1 MTESVAE
8 RYVRL
13 GLQVGRHVEGIVD
26 AYYGPPEL
34 AAAVNAEPP
43 VEPRALVAAAEALL
57 DELDDSWLRDQVVGL
72 RTYAGVLAGES
83 SSYADEVEG
92 CYGVRPTRTDEAVF
106 TAAHEQLEELLP
118 GDGTLAERYEH
129 WQNSILVPS
138 EQIAR
143 TMAAVIGEARALTR
157 GLVELPAGEGVVL
170 EIVRDKPWWA
180 DCHYLGDLRSRIAVN
195 VDLPMSALELLRITM
210 HETYPGHHAEA
221 ASKEHLLVRGRGL
234 LEETLVLLPTPQ
246 TLVSE
251 GIAKLA
257 PSLLLEG
264 DGGAALTAVIHD
276 AGIELDL
283 AHALA
288 VERALEPCEWADV
301 NAALMLHDAGASEA
315 EAHAYL
321 VRWGLMTAKLATHL
335 IRFITEP
342 SQRTYIITY
351 SAGRELCRSYVAG
364 DPERFRRLLTEQ
376 VRVRD
381 LLEPRDA
388 GAPLSPGR

>member
-1 MTESVAE
+1 
-8 RYVRL
+8 
-13 GLQVGRHVEGIVD
+13 
-26 AYYGPPEL
+26 
-34 AAAVNAEPP
+34 
-43 VEPRALVAAAEALL
+43 
-57 DELDDSWLRDQVVGL
+57 
-72 RTYAGVLAGES
+72 
-83 SSYADEVEG
+83 VEG
-92 CYGVRPTRTDEAVF
+92 CYGVRPTHTDEAVF

-118 GDGTLAERYEH
+118 GDGTLAERYER

-138 EQIAR
+138 EQIER
-143 TMAAVIGEARALTR
+143 TMAAVIDEARAWTR

-180 DCHYLGDLRSRIAVN
+180 DCHYLGDLRSRISVN
-195 VDLPMSALELLRITM
+195 VDLPMSALELLRLTI

-221 ASKEHLLVRGRGL
+221 SSKEHLLVRGRGL
-234 LEETLVLLPTPQ
+234 VEETLVLVPTPQ

-264 DGGAALTAVIHD
+264 DGGAALAAVIHD

-301 NAALMLHDAGASEA
+301 NAALILHDAGASEA

-321 VRWGLMTAKLATHL
+321 VRWGLMTPKLAAHL

-342 SQRTYIITY
+342 AQRTYIITY
-351 SAGRELCRSYVAG
+351 SAGRELCRSYLAG
-364 DPERFRRLLTEQ
+364 EPERFRRLLTKQ

-381 LLEPRDA
+381 LLDA
-388 GAPLSPGR
+388 REEGALQR